1 MKLGNHGKIAIGWYV
16 NHDVLL
22 KIINFITINSDFR
35 AVITVVGIYS
45 FVLSKRSVDQQRI
58 ESMRIRDRMR
68 KSNYGEYEASTRKF

>member
-1 MKLGNHGKIAIGWYV
+1 MKLGNHGKIAIGW
-16 NHDVLL
+16 
-22 KIINFITINSDFR
+22 